1 MDDMNTRIRIRCD
14 YEILGTEDG
23 IIFLRDL
30 NFGRMSVTN
39 DAEAVVEHI
48 KFQYGRDAR
57 VVYQDSDGSWSEIVW
72 DTKIE
77 HTARFLPW
85 YGLDWDI
92 LSRKDNG

>member
-1 MDDMNTRIRIRCD
+1 MSTRIRIRCD
-14 YEILGTEDG
+14 YEIVGTEDG

-57 VVYQDSDGSWSEIVW
+57 IVYQDSEGEWSEIVRDFGPYDIPMSVHFKPWHGMVW
-72 DTKIE
+72 DK
-77 HTARFLPW
+77 
-85 YGLDWDI
+85 
-92 LSRKDNG
+92 LSRVEQ